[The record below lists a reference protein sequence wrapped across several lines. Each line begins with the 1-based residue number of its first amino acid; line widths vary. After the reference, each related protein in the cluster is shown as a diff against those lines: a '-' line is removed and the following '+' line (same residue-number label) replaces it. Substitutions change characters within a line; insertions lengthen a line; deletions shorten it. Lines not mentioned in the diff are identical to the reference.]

1 MSQQQKIINWFV
13 ENDYKKVRVK
23 DVEYECKEGLTTPG
37 GFYKNGW
44 RTTIKKGKNSDT
56 KYLQIFIYTS
66 ASHNISVEEKFM
78 FKIIESK
85 EYDYSYKLVSWKG
98 WDNVDLMRL
107 DWQSQYMG
115 MLTALYKSTTDDEQ
129 VEQEKEEQRLSKE
142 EYEREMCCEM
152 CLVKTKKIY
161 GCKENNFCEKC
172 YYVQLPVKPTRRTK
186 YGLR

>member
-66 ASHNISVEEKFM
+66 ASNRICVEEKFM
-78 FKIIESK
+78 FKITERNQNVFGR
-85 EYDYSYKLVSWKG
+85 YKLVSWKG
-98 WDNVDLMRL
+98 WDNVDLMRF
-107 DWQSQYMG
+107 DWQSEYMN
-115 MLTALYKSTTDDEQ
+115 MLTALYKSN
-129 VEQEKEEQRLSKE
+129 L
-142 EYEREMCCEM
+142 
-152 CLVKTKKIY
+152 
-161 GCKENNFCEKC
+161 N
-172 YYVQLPVKPTRRTK
+172 
-186 YGLR
+186 